1 MEDGGKEL
9 EVVEEIEG
17 GEEFEEMEG
26 LEENCCCAKHDKF
39 SWIF

>member
-1 MEDGGKEL
+1 MEDGEKEL
-9 EVVEEIEG
+9 DVVEEIECVVD
-17 GEEFEEMEG
+17 FEEMEG